1 MRISDWS
8 SDVCS
13 SDLHHQRL
21 TPEHLLKVLL
31 DDEEGLARNLIRQAG
46 GKPEAAVKAVDEA
59 LARQPKVEG
68 AGAGQLYLAQETNDL
83 FGQAEKLAE
92 EAGDSYVTAE
102 RILLAMSM
110 LPGTAAAKALAAA
123 GVTPQLLN
131 QAIHAKIGNA

>member
-1 MRISDWS
+1 MTAYEMRSSDWS

-13 SDLHHQRL
+13 SD
-21 TPEHLLKVLL
+21 
-31 DDEEGLARNLIRQAG
+31 LIRQAG

-92 EAGDSYVTAE
+92 AAGDSYVTAE
-102 RILLAMSM
+102 RILLAMAM
-110 LPGTAAAKALAAA
+110 LPGRSEEHTSERQSLTRNSAA
-123 GVTPQLLN
+123 VV
-131 QAIHAKIGNA
+131 

>member
-92 EAGDSYVTAE
+92 EADRKST
-102 RILLAMSM
+102 R
-110 LPGTAAAKALAAA
+110 
-123 GVTPQLLN
+123 LN
-131 QAIHAKIGNA
+131 SSH